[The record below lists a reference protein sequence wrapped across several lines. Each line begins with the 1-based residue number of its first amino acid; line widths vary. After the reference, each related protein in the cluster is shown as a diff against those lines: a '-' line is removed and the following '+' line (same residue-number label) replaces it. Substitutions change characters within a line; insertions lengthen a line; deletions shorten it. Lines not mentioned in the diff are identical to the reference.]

1 MDKKQ
6 HNNNGNMVGE
16 IYPMNV
22 NMSMN
27 VTPITSVKDCAQ
39 RIETLFN
46 KYGHYLNKMFY
57 DFSF

>member
-1 MDKKQ
+1 MLF
-6 HNNNGNMVGE
+6 E
-16 IYPMNV
+16 IYPMNF

-46 KYGHYLNKMFY
+46 KYGHYFSVDDINEYKAIAQYLNNLG
-57 DFSF
+57 